1 MVYAMFSIGILGFLV
16 WSLMAL
22 LYCELKVI
30 NLAICWNSLILIGTL
45 YSKNLIMITQSAGNY
60 KNFLNLNYFLK
71 TSETTR
77 GKSFNF
83 YEFYFIYKQKYHN
96 TNNINNDWLAWFIG
110 FIEGDGAILSYNNRL
125 RFVLTQKESN
135 ILYHIQKILGFG
147 TVTEFPQGRGTNTFY
162 RFIVEDKT
170 SIFILAHLFNG
181 NLVLPHRQQQLA
193 V

>member
-1 MVYAMFSIGILGFLV
+1 MFSIGILGFLV

-60 KNFLNLNYFLK
+60 NNLLNYFLN

-83 YEFYFIYKQKYHN
+83 YEFYFIYKHKYHN

-125 RFVLTQKESN
+125 RFVLTQKEGN
-135 ILYHIQKILGFG
+135 ILYHIQEILGFG
-147 TVTEFPQGRGTNTFY
+147 KVTEFPQGRGTNKFY